1 MNELKLIREEYNDEI
16 KYTTILSYGFKYS
29 EEIYIKMPIS
39 EKYYMTNKFD
49 PFLIINI
56 FRLMLLGGDWHIRGE
71 VSKSLLDNLENF
83 CAMWNILKPDIYKPI
98 NIIADKEFDD
108 SNVKLNDDAIMCFSG
123 GLDSCFTAYSHVKK
137 LAGRNTKNIKK
148 AIMLYG
154 ADIPL
159 GSKEQF
165 DIAFNN
171 SKIMLDDL
179 NIELIPIE
187 TNYRLLKN
195 NWGFEHIAPL
205 VGIMNLY
212 MENCSNVLVSSTSQF
227 HAKDYDGNNSITN
240 KFLSSNGFNIMT
252 YGENFSRIEKA
263 NAIRNWDLG
272 LKYIRVCWE
281 GEDKSKNCCV
291 CEKCQRTI
299 LNFKACG
306 VNNATAFDNFKVDL
320 KNIILHD
327 ETKIEFFDEILDYNK
342 KYNYLDKETV
352 DNINELIS
360 RSRNIIYNNDKVDN
374 NSINIYKEIEDL
386 NKKINKVI
394 DTLAWWIP
402 IRKWRDNFRNKFFD
416 NFIERGGVNNG
427 FKFLYPLNLRLG
439 LNY

>member
-83 CAMWNILKPDIYKPI
+83 CAMWNIVRPDIYKPI

-123 GLDSCFTAYSHVKK
+123 GLDACFTAYSHVKK
-137 LAGRNTKNIKK
+137 LHGRNTKNIKK

-187 TNYRLLKN
+187 TNYRSFKN
-195 NWGFEHIAPL
+195 NWDLEHVPPL
-205 VGIMNLY
+205 VGIMSLY
-212 MENCSNVLVSSTSQF
+212 KENYSNILISSGYMF
-227 HAKDYDGNNSITN
+227 YANVFDGDGNNPATN
-240 KFLSSNGFNIMT
+240 IFLSQNGLNVIT
-252 YGENFSRIEKA
+252 CGDCYSRVEKA
-263 NAIRNWDLG
+263 NAIRDWDLG
-272 LKYIRVCWE
+272 LKYIRVCWA

-291 CEKCQRTI
+291 CEKCQRSI
-299 LNFKACG
+299 LDFKACG
-306 VNNATAFDNFKVDL
+306 VNNVPAFENFKVDL
-320 KNIILHD
+320 ENVILYED
-327 ETKIEFFDEILDYNK
+327 RLMKFWQEILDYNI

-416 NFIERGGVNNG
+416 NFIGGGVNNG
-427 FKFLYPLNLRLG
+427 FKFLYPLNFRLG
-439 LNY
+439 LN